1 MAVKGLV
8 KSVIERKTTHKGDC
22 ELLELVAKG
31 VETQQRW
38 RCALPPGG
46 PYILGRDVECD
57 FPAPWDRYVSRA
69 HVQITLEESVIRITK
84 HPQARNGIFVD
95 GNPVEECELSLGD
108 TFVVGE
114 TRFQIAESSVAIAS
128 SPIRPIEEM
137 TFDSQ
142 ELRKVQFRDADT
154 RIEVLSHLADVI
166 WQARSDI
173 EFHHRLV
180 NLILAGVTHADA
192 AAIVEVDD
200 NGEVQVV
207 HWERRNE
214 MAGEIRPSA
223 RLVVDSVQERRRSI
237 LQVWESSETSD
248 DDYTAVAEFDWA
260 FCTPLPEPCKDK
272 WGLYVAGRLD
282 QQVLASGQRVADD
295 LQLQADVKFTEIVA
309 EIIAAVRRANE
320 LERRQAGY
328 RQFFAPPILAALGD
342 NPDAELLE
350 PRECDI
356 TVMFCDLRG
365 FSRKSEESADD
376 LLDLLDRVSRALAVM
391 TRSIHSHGGVTAD
404 LQGDSALGFWGW
416 PLASDEA
423 PLNACRAALAIREAF
438 AETRNQPDHPLADFH
453 MGIGIAHGRA
463 VAGKIGASEP
473 VKITVFG
480 PVVNLA
486 SRLESMTKQLRVP
499 IVLDEKTAQI
509 ARVRLDPNEGRV
521 RTLAKVLPYGMK
533 NSVVVEELLPPAHQ
547 TPELT
552 DDLLEAYEQGVAH
565 FIAGRWEEAYHCLH
579 GMPADDRA
587 QDFLMMLI
595 AEHNRV
601 APPGWDGIARLS
613 AK

>member
-1 MAVKGLV
+1 M
-8 KSVIERKTTHKGDC
+8 
-22 ELLELVAKG
+22 LELVAKG
-31 VETQQRW
+31 IESRQRW

-46 PYILGRDVECD
+46 PYTLGRDVACD
-57 FPAPWDRYVSRA
+57 FPIPWDHYISQTHIQLTVEDC
-69 HVQITLEESVIRITK
+69 HVRIEQHAT
-84 HPQARNGIFVD
+84 ARNPIFVD
-95 GNPVEECELSLGD
+95 GEPVQECELGPGGS
-108 TFVVGE
+108 FVVGE
-114 TRFQIAESSVAIAS
+114 TQFHIAESSVAIIS
-128 SPIRPIEEM
+128 SPVTPIEEL

-142 ELRKVQFRDADT
+142 QLRKVQFRDADN
-154 RIEVLSHLADVI
+154 RIEVLSRLADVI
-166 WQARSDI
+166 WQSRSDV

-192 AAIVEVDD
+192 AAIVEVDE
-200 NGEVQVV
+200 NGDVHVV
-207 HWERRNE
+207 HWERRNQT
-214 MAGEIRPSA
+214 AGALRPSA
-223 RLVVDSVQERRRSI
+223 RLVVDSVRERRRSV
-237 LQVWESSETSD
+237 LQVWESSESSD
-248 DDYTAVAEFDWA
+248 RESQEYTAVAEFDWA
-260 FCTPLPEPCKDK
+260 FCTPLPEPCKDQ
-272 WGLYVAGRLD
+272 WGLYLAGRLD
-282 QQVLASGQRVADD
+282 QQVFAGGQRVADD

-342 NPDAELLE
+342 DPDAELLE
-350 PRECDI
+350 PRECDV

-365 FSRKSEESADD
+365 FSRQSEEAADD
-376 LLDLLDRVSRALAVM
+376 LLGLLDRVSRALAVM
-391 TRSIHSHGGVTAD
+391 TRSIHTHGGVTAD

-423 PLNACRAALAIREAF
+423 PLNACRAALAIRAAF
-438 AETRNQPDHPLADFH
+438 AETRHQPDHPLADFR

-499 IVLDEKTAQI
+499 IVLDEKTAEI
-509 ARVRLDPNEGRV
+509 ARMRLDRSEGRV

-533 NSVVVEELLPPAHQ
+533 NPVIVEELLPPVDQ
-547 TPELT
+547 VPELT
-552 DDLLEAYEQGVAH
+552 DELLNEYEQGVAH
-565 FIAGRWEEAYHCLH
+565 FIAGRWDEAYHCLH

-595 AEHNRV
+595 AQHNRI
-601 APPGWDGIARLS
+601 APPDWDGIARLA